1 MEGLIQEALTVVIL
15 LSVIPMT
22 AIAAGAG
29 LVTVLQAITQVQ
41 EQSLTHLA
49 RLAILAAVVM
59 ICGGQGYIL
68 LERIFYRA
76 LSMTSS
82 FDVR

>member
-1 MEGLIQEALTVVIL
+1 MEDLIQEALTVVIL

-22 AIAAGAG
+22 AIAMGAG

-49 RLAILAAVVM
+49 RLAVFAAVLIV
-59 ICGGQGYIL
+59 CGEQGYVL
-68 LERIFYRA
+68 LEEVFYRA
-76 LSMTSS
+76 FSLTSS
-82 FDVR
+82 LNGR